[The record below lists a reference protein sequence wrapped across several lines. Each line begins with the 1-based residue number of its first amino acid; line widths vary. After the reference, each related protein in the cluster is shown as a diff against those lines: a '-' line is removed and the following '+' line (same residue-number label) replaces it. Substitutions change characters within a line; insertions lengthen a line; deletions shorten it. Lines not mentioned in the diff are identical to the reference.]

1 MKKTRDF
8 MSGLNDSFFMF
19 MLWESLWKVVGIH
32 GIEESPCIVEGAVK
46 GKWGLMTRFGSN
58 GGNLWV

>member
-1 MKKTRDF
+1 